1 MDSNLHSPER
11 QLIELRIEHADMDA
25 MIDRL
30 VQIIPLDELMIRR
43 LKKRRLSLRDE
54 IERIER
60 SLQPDEPA

>member
-1 MDSNLHSPER
+1 
-11 QLIELRIEHADMDA
+11 

-30 VQIIPLDELMIRR
+30 VQVIPLDELMIRR